1 MRLPA
6 WVLYNGGVMFWR
18 QPMAHFYAEHYGG
31 YLYIWLEGG
40 NHAFSFVNGF
50 RMLVAKRRVEV
61 AQ

>member
-1 MRLPA
+1 M
-6 WVLYNGGVMFWR
+6 MFWR

-50 RMLVAKRRVEV
+50 RLLVAKRKEEV